1 MRSAEFIRRKL
12 CSNKSSYIVPFNPN
26 YSKSNGGMALN
37 VQRNIDA
44 IGAQSYLLTQDEKI
58 DKNDQC
64 VSMGGFINSLSP
76 ASRALDLAKT
86 NQLIPES

>member
-1 MRSAEFIRRKL
+1 MGIPSFLGVADAENSTDCRSDRDT
-12 CSNKSSYIVPFNPN
+12 
-26 YSKSNGGMALN
+26 NG
-37 VQRNIDA
+37 
-44 IGAQSYLLTQDEKI
+44 DEKI